1 MFSTQ
6 ILKWGS
12 FSFSL
17 LNFGS
22 RVIQLASWT
31 VLCLDRNRDINVDIL
46 IDIFLIHLLSVW
58 VWRDHHC
65 KSPFK
70 AHWVAKMHRNQ
81 AVGRVEV
88 WAGNL
93 GYFSAGALVASR
105 WWVCSG
111 GQHYRLRA
119 KEAAALLSPLY
130 LLLPSWIFS
139 TFSFFVLCLCP
150 FFFFLLFLIN
160 QSLLFGQ
167 LCCSDLRLCSHQLAS
182 SVGATYVP
190 EC

>member
-31 VLCLDRNRDINVDIL
+31 ILCLDRD
-46 IDIFLIHLLSVW
+46 
-58 VWRDHHC
+58 RDHTYKCWYPHWYFSNSSTRC
-65 KSPFK
+65 LGLEGSPLQISFQGPSGGTN
-70 AHWVAKMHRNQ
+70 AQ
-81 AVGRVEV
+81 EPGGRQ
-88 WAGNL
+88 GRGLSSNL
-93 GYFSAGALVASR
+93 GYFSASALVASK

-111 GQHYRLRA
+111 GQHCRLWA
-119 KEAAALLSPLY
+119 KETAALLSPICCCPHRFS
-130 LLLPSWIFS
+130 LPFLS
-139 TFSFFVLCLCP
+139 SFVPLS
-150 FFFFLLFLIN
+150 FFFLLFLIN

-167 LCCSDLRLCSHQLAS
+167 LCCSDLRLCSQQLAS
-182 SVGATYVP
+182 SVGDTHVP